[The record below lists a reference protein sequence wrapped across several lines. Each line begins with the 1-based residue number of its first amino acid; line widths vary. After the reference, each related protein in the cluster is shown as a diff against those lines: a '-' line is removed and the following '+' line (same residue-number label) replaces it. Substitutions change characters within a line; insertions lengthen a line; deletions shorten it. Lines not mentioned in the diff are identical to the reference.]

1 MRSVALGLVL
11 VLVGGGAFAA
21 ASDDMARVGP
31 GSLQPIYAPD
41 PATTTIAIDVFELD
55 RMPVTNGDFLAFV
68 RAHPQWQRG
77 RVAHVFADDGYLTHW
92 AGPVELGAAVAADQP
107 VTRVSWFA
115 AKAYCAAQSKRLPLE
130 AEWEFAAAAGEKS
143 ADGSAEPGLR
153 ERTLAWYS
161 RPTGARLQT
170 VGRGKPNYW
179 GVLDLNE
186 LVWEWV
192 LDFNSTLVS
201 GDSRTG
207 ASADRMQFC
216 GAGALA
222 AGDKQD
228 YASFMRL
235 AFRGSLE
242 ARYTTSALGFRC
254 ARDAEAP
261 PR

>member
-1 MRSVALGLVL
+1 MRAAALGLVL
-11 VLVGGGAFAA
+11 VLAGGGAFAA
-21 ASDDMARVGP
+21 APAGMVRVGP
-31 GSLQPIYAPD
+31 GSLRPIYAPD
-41 PATTTIAIDVFELD
+41 PSTTVIDVGAFELD
-55 RMPVTNGDFLAFV
+55 RVPVTNGEFLAFV
-68 RAHPQWQRG
+68 RAHPQWQRD
-77 RVAHVFADDGYLTHW
+77 RVARVFADDGYLTHW
-92 AGPVELGAAVAADQP
+92 AGPVELGPAAAADQP
-107 VTRVSWFA
+107 ITRVSWFA
-115 AKAYCAAQSKRLPLE
+115 AKAYCAARRLRLPTE

-161 RPTGARLQT
+161 RPAGAGLQT
-170 VGRGKPNYW
+170 VGRGPPNYW
-179 GVLDLNE
+179 GILDLNE

-201 GDSRTG
+201 GDSRTE

-254 ARDAEAP
+254 ARDAEAA